1 MDFADWKKLHHHVTW
16 TCLQARPDA
25 RPDLTTFKQ
34 KQETFKGYARM
45 GIDEVAKHPTLC
57 NYFNQRCL
65 LCNRYTTGGRC
76 IQNHH
81 LAEHPEAYSL
91 HLVPYQE
98 RYTCAISCENTALKG
113 LFYLVISSPI

>member
-81 LAEHPEAYSL
+81 LAEHPEAYAL